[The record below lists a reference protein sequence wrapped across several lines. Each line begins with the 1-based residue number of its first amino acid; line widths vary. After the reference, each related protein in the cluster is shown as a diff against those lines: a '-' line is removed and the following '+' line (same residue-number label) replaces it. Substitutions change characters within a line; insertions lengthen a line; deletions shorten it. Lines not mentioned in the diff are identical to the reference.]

1 MIQKLPKYPHISIFS
16 ENNNKLFLHSF
27 SQIDHPEFEIP
38 LESEFKEK
46 NYLEVTYQ
54 RLKKGKNS
62 YLMQGSP

>member
-1 MIQKLPKYPHISIFS
+1 MIQKLPKYPHICIVS
-16 ENNNKLFLHSF
+16 ENNKFFLYSF
-27 SQIDHPEFEIP
+27 LQIDHPEFDIP